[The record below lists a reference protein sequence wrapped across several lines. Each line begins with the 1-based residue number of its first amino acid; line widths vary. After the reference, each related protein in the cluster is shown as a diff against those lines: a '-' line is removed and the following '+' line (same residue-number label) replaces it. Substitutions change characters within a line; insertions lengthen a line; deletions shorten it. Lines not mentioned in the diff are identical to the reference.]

1 MGIQKIS
8 HEGQTIFY
16 LDFSNLKFEE
26 DILKQ
31 INECTQE
38 IRKQPYNSLIT
49 LTNVSGMQYNKSIM
63 DSFSDFISGNKPYV
77 KTGAVFGLTG
87 LSHYVY
93 NGLMKVTGRDVRS
106 FKLEIEAK
114 DFLIGK

>member
-16 LDFSNLKFEE
+16 LDFSNLKLEE

-31 INECTQE
+31 VHECAQN
-38 IRKQPYNSLIT
+38 IRCQPHNSLIT
-49 LTNVSGMQYNKSIM
+49 LTNVSGMQYNKSVM
-63 DSFSDFISGNKPYV
+63 DSFSNFISGNKPYV
-77 KTGAVFGLTG
+77 KAGAVFGLTG

-106 FKLEIEAK
+106 FKTEIEAK
-114 DFLIGK
+114 DYLIGK